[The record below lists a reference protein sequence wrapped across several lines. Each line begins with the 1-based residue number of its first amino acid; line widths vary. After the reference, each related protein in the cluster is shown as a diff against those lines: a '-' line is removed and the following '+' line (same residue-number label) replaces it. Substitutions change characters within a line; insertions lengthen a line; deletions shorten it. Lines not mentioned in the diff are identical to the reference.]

1 MADDA
6 EKPGNV
12 LVGFLLCKGILDS
25 EGCKLITVAVHLV
38 ATVTQMIV

>member
-12 LVGFLLCKGILDS
+12 LVGSLLRKGILDS